1 MDHCF
6 GCLRGLVEKSVGLS
20 GGDEI
25 LLSRCYSMIDELWGV
40 EKTPPGIA
48 NTLLRFIRDETGV
61 YDPYLPIKAKEFEKA
76 QRAVNELK
84 DAFPG
89 TLEGVL
95 KFAAL
100 GNSMDFFV
108 DGGYDIGGFEFV
120 SDIDKIEKEIYTKG
134 RMVLILADN
143 VGELLF
149 DMGLITYMEEKGKT
163 VYYAAKE
170 HPVQNDLSMADV
182 ERFHFGELFSN
193 IVSTG
198 TDEVGIRKEGMKG
211 KVKEVWESDGIVIA
225 KGMGN
230 YETISEY
237 DCERPVV
244 HILKVKCPT
253 VAQAV
258 GKKVGQYI
266 AMIGGE
272 QYGNKKGLL

>member
-6 GCLRGLVEKSVGLS
+6 GCLRGLAEKSVGLS

-25 LLSRCYSMIDELWGV
+25 LISRCHTMIDDLWGV

-89 TLEGVL
+89 TLEGFL

-120 SDIDKIEKEIYTKG
+120 SDMDKIEKEIYTKG
-134 RMVLILADN
+134 KKVLILADN

-149 DMGLITYMEEKGKT
+149 DMGLITYMEEQGKT

-193 IVSTG
+193 IISTG
-198 TDEVGIRKEGMKG
+198 TDEVGIRKEDMNG
-211 KVKEVWESDGIVIA
+211 KVKDVWESDGIVIA

-237 DCERPVV
+237 GSERPVV
-244 HILKVKCPT
+244 HILKVKCQA

-258 GKKVGQYI
+258 GKRVGQYI

-272 QYGNKKGLL
+272 QHGN